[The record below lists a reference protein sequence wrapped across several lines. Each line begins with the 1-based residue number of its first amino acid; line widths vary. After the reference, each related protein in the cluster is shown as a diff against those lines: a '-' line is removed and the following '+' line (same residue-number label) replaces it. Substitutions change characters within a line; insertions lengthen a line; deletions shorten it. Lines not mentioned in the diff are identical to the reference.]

1 MYGVQRFSITD
12 WLYDAHE
19 RNKLYRVDGW
29 NRYAEL
35 KPREKKKENDLNRKN
50 NINPRREG
58 QCHTEQVSNGIW
70 AHENHLA
77 INNQ

>member
-1 MYGVQRFSITD
+1 MYRQYTDNVVGQIKTYECCWFRVKICGALGERRLTGMYGVQRFSITD

-35 KPREKKKENDLNRKN
+35 KPREKKERK
-50 NINPRREG
+50 
-58 QCHTEQVSNGIW
+58 
-70 AHENHLA
+70 
-77 INNQ
+77 